1 MPEGGKLTINV
12 STISYPDS
20 IAIIK
25 ISDTGTGIPND
36 ILPQVF
42 EPFFS
47 TKPAGK
53 GTGLGLSVAKRI
65 VQDHRGQISIQSIE
79 GDGTTIKIE
88 IPIYEEVIE

>member
-1 MPEGGKLTINV
+1 ME
-12 STISYPDS
+12 
-20 IAIIK
+20 
-25 ISDTGTGIPND
+25 

-65 VQDHRGQISIQSIE
+65 IQDHKGKISIKSTE
-79 GDGTTIKIE
+79 GKGTEVKILL
-88 IPIYEEVIE
+88 PKLEEVK